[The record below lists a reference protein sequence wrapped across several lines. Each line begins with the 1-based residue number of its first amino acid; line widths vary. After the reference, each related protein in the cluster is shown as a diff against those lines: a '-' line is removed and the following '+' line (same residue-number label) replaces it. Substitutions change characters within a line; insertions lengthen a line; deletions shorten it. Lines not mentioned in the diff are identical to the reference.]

1 MNFIIYFDVIM
12 LILQSTQCLY
22 MKKLIYRLV
31 IIAVLSVASIYI
43 FIPATIT
50 VSTVRYVKAYHNA
63 VLKFQ
68 TDNKLINGWFQ
79 SVSNKTKDGYQY
91 KGFTYHVEK
100 TVSNITGFS
109 VKSDKIDVKGNLLSF
124 NIYLDSC
131 AIQCVTEI
139 EAGLNP
145 INRISR
151 YREAVQLKESMAGLM
166 DQLKIFLD
174 NSSGIYG
181 INVKETQLKDSV
193 LITKKILSP
202 KYPSVEEIYKQVK
215 LLSDY
220 AASKN
225 ATIQNSPMLFVN
237 KIDDI
242 HYQSMI
248 GIPINKVIEQ
258 TNDMRIKR
266 MPYKGNIFVTE
277 IKGGP
282 SVIQKSFE
290 QLNTY
295 LLDSKRVS
303 PAIPFEMM
311 ITDRSK
317 ETDTTKWITRWY
329 YPIM

>member
-1 MNFIIYFDVIM
+1 
-12 LILQSTQCLY
+12 
-22 MKKLIYRLV
+22 MKRLIYGLLIIVV
-31 IIAVLSVASIYI
+31 ICVAGIYI
-43 FIPATIT
+43 FIPARIT
-50 VSTVRYVKAYHNA
+50 VSTVRYVKAYHNT

-68 TDNKLINGWFQ
+68 TDKTIMNHWFQ
-79 SVSNKTKDGYQY
+79 SVSGKTKNGYQY
-91 KGFTYHVEK
+91 KGFTYNIE
-100 TVSNITGFS
+100 TTISNITEFT
-109 VKSDKIDVKGNLLSF
+109 VKSNQLEVKGNLISL
-124 NIYLDSC
+124 NIYLDSS
-131 AIQCVTEI
+131 AIQFVTNI

-145 INRISR
+145 FDRISR
-151 YREAVQLKESMAGLM
+151 YREAIQLKQSMAGLM

-174 NSSGIYG
+174 SSANMYG
-181 INVKETQLKDSV
+181 ITVKETQLKDSV
-193 LITKKILSP
+193 LITTKILTA
-202 KYPSVEEIYKQVK
+202 KYPTVEEIYTQVK
-215 LLSDY
+215 KLSDY
-220 AASKN
+220 ASSKN
-225 ATIQNSPMLFVN
+225 AGINNSPMLFVN
-237 KIDDI
+237 KIDDT
-242 HYQSMI
+242 HYESMI

-329 YPIM
+329 YPVM

>member
-1 MNFIIYFDVIM
+1 M
-12 LILQSTQCLY
+12 LILQSTQCYY
-22 MKKLIYRLV
+22 MKRLIYGLLIIVV
-31 IIAVLSVASIYI
+31 ICVAGIYI
-43 FIPATIT
+43 FIPARIT
-50 VSTVRYVKAYHNA
+50 VSTVRYVKAYHNT

-68 TDNKLINGWFQ
+68 TDKTIMNNWFQ
-79 SVSNKTKDGYQY
+79 SVSGKTENGYQY
-91 KGFTYHVEK
+91 KGFTYNIEK
-100 TVSNITGFS
+100 TVSNITEFT
-109 VKSDKIDVKGNLLSF
+109 VKSNTLDLKGNLISL
-124 NIYLDSC
+124 NIYLDSS

-145 INRISR
+145 LGRISK
-151 YREAVQLKESMAGLM
+151 YREAIQLKESMTGLM
-166 DQLKIFLD
+166 DQLKMFLD

-193 LITKKILSP
+193 LITSKILTV
-202 KYPSVEEIYKQVK
+202 KYPTVEEIYQQVK
-215 LLSDY
+215 KLSDY
-220 AASKN
+220 ASSKN

-329 YPIM
+329 YPVM

>member
-1 MNFIIYFDVIM
+1 M
-12 LILQSTQCLY
+12 LILQSTQCYY
-22 MKKLIYRLV
+22 MKRLIYGLLIIVV
-31 IIAVLSVASIYI
+31 ICVAGIYI
-43 FIPATIT
+43 FIPARIT
-50 VSTVRYVKAYHNA
+50 VSTVRYVKAYHNT

-68 TDNKLINGWFQ
+68 TDKTIMNNWFQ
-79 SVSNKTKDGYQY
+79 SVSGKTENGYQY
-91 KGFTYHVEK
+91 KVFTYNIEK
-100 TVSNITGFS
+100 TVSNITGFT
-109 VKSDKIDVKGNLLSF
+109 VKSNTLDLKGNLISL
-124 NIYLDSC
+124 NIYLDSS

-145 INRISR
+145 LGRISK
-151 YREAVQLKESMAGLM
+151 YREAIQLKESMTGLM
-166 DQLKIFLD
+166 DQLKMFLD

-193 LITKKILSP
+193 LITSKILTV
-202 KYPSVEEIYKQVK
+202 KYPTVEEIYQQVK
-215 LLSDY
+215 KLSDY
-220 AASKN
+220 ASSKN

-329 YPIM
+329 YPVM

>member
-1 MNFIIYFDVIM
+1 
-12 LILQSTQCLY
+12 
-22 MKKLIYRLV
+22 MKKLIYGLI
-31 IIAVLSVASIYI
+31 IIAALFVASIYI
-43 FIPATIT
+43 FIPARIT
-50 VSTVRYVKAYHNA
+50 VSTVRYVKAYHNS

-68 TDNKLINGWFQ
+68 TDNKLINRWFE
-79 SVSNKTKDGYQY
+79 SVSNKTENGFQY
-91 KGFTYHVEK
+91 KGFSYQIEK
-100 TVSNITGFS
+100 TVSNITDFS
-109 VKSDKIDVKGNLLSF
+109 VKSDRIDVKGNLLSF

-131 AIQCVTEI
+131 AIQWVTEI

-151 YREAVQLKESMAGLM
+151 YREAVQLKESMTGLM

-174 NSSGIYG
+174 NSANIYG
-181 INVKETQLKDSV
+181 ITVKETQLKDSV
-193 LITKKILSP
+193 LITTKIVFA
-202 KYPSVEEIYKQVK
+202 KYPSVEEIYRQVK

-220 AASKN
+220 VSSKN
-225 ATIQNSPMLFVN
+225 AVTTNSPMLYVS
-237 KIDDI
+237 KLDET
-242 HYQSMI
+242 HYQSMV
-248 GIPINKVIEQ
+248 GLPVNKIIEQ
-258 TNDMRIKR
+258 TKDIRIKR
-266 MPYKGNIFVTE
+266 MPYNGNIFVTE

-295 LLDSKRVS
+295 LYDSKRTS